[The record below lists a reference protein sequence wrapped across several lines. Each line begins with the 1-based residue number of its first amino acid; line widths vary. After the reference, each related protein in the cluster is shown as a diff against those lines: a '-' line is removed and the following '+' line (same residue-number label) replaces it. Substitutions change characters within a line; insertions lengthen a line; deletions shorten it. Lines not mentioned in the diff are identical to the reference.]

1 MKTVYGLMTQDGSAN
16 ELLWDLGFWETEEAA
31 NEYLKT
37 NLPLSKGIWVELI
50 KVNDPIPETVEA
62 FEEDKMVACSFCD
75 IEYNAADILIADVN
89 VHICVYCQP
98 AYKAQLVK

>member
-31 NEYLKT
+31 QEYLRT
-37 NLPLSKGIWVELI
+37 NLPLSKGIWVEVI
-50 KVNDPIPETVEA
+50 NINDPIPESAEE

-98 AYKAQLVK
+98 AYKAQLAK

>member
-1 MKTVYGLMTQDGSAN
+1 MKTVYGLMTQDGSVN

-89 VHICVYCQP
+89 VNICVYCQP